1 MFYRVVD
8 NRIYDYAD
16 YEFNKDC
23 LYSNI
28 CTMAEFQKNSDMY
41 LIKNGVLDFVPN
53 YQELVIQK
61 RKEQFEKEFFNTS
74 LGWIRR
80 QVNMKDGS
88 KRDFLADLLLPIKT
102 GMEMGQNVEIITYRT
117 QDFSKELD
125 LYYIESLQE
134 VKLANLEFIQECLF
148 QTVRDFNGTN
158 TGVNIGVNIGVNP
171 DANLGNNLEEAV
183 GVIQEND
190 IGGGDGI

>member
-1 MFYRVVD
+1 MFYRIVD

-28 CTMAEFQKNSDMY
+28 CTMAEFQKNPDMY

-88 KRDFLADLLLPIKT
+88 KRDFLADLLLPIKA

-117 QDFSKELD
+117 PDFSKELD

-148 QTVRDFNGTN
+148 QTVRDFGGTS

-171 DANLGNNLEEAV
+171 DANDGNNLEEAA
-183 GVIQEND
+183 GVIPEND